1 MIQEKHKKR
10 LKKLAGIVSES
21 EEFVDAN
28 DASFLRTGIGM
39 ILKLKPEYLNKVISL
54 DVPEVDLTTNQ
65 NMSKLSSDNIHV
77 TLNSIKNFKPFKN
90 DFKDY
95 VLPQEIDLPNIQI
108 GECKFVYRP
117 DSNKVTYVMAL
128 SNQEEFKKF
137 VDNVYKS
144 LGLENPEPDRFYHIT
159 IANNEGGNPFKSIG
173 DVTKKDFNK

>member
-1 MIQEKHKKR
+1 
-10 LKKLAGIVSES
+10 
-21 EEFVDAN
+21 
-28 DASFLRTGIGM
+28 M
-39 ILKLKPEYLNKVISL
+39 ILKLKPEDLNKVIGM
-54 DVPEVDLTTNQ
+54 DVPSVDLTTNQ

-95 VLPQEIDLPNIQI
+95 VLPKEIYLPNIQI
-108 GECKFVYRP
+108 GECKFVHRP